1 MVSFDYVEPP
11 TLERLIE
18 QLAQAGSEGTVLAG
32 GTDLLV
38 KVRAGLAGPRVL
50 FDMGNLR
57 ECREVADEGQR
68 LRIGAAVRMNEIVA
82 SKAIQR
88 KAPSLAAAARQMSST
103 QIRNRATLGGNIM
116 TASPAADA
124 VPPLLAAAAS
134 LVLAGPKGEREVLLS
149 DFLLGPGKTALAE
162 SEVLTHILLPVEGGR
177 GRSHF
182 IKVGQRNA
190 MAISVVNFAGWT
202 KVNPNGRVDDIRIVL
217 GAVAPTAIRARRAEQ
232 AIISTTPDS
241 NTLAEAARLAAEE
254 CRPISDLRGTAAGR
268 RLLVEAWTLRLLQQ
282 LLGNQSS
289 AGYQS

>member
-1 MVSFDYVEPP
+1 
-11 TLERLIE
+11 
-18 QLAQAGSEGTVLAG
+18 
-32 GTDLLV
+32 
-38 KVRAGLAGPRVL
+38 
-50 FDMGNLR
+50 
-57 ECREVADEGQR
+57 
-68 LRIGAAVRMNEIVA
+68 
-82 SKAIQR
+82 
-88 KAPSLAAAARQMSST
+88 MSST